1 MKQYPNHDAD
11 DVISSSFQINIT
23 VQCVD
28 QETIDR
34 MTTKIERMLR
44 QQAVT
49 VLIAKNETY
58 SRRLDLTCA
67 IIYPNPAK
75 QKLVIRNIRSKY
87 IPSCFP
93 EGTRIER
100 KTLAVSAA
108 PIEPFDIPA
117 FWKMHSIWSQ
127 PPWTMVYAGPGA
139 QAGRVERREG
149 PKLDLIRNS
158 SSCFAEMIFIFLF
171 DCSAGSGLPAHE
183 SSGVRRAVPC
193 AHVATGGGSG
203 GSGVAASAVLPAMS
217 TPAAMTAPPAGS
229 SLLTG
234 PGPSCRTGLLQPPLP
249 PPAASGGVYAAAAE
263 SRLVSPATGGTDSS
277 TAAAAAA
284 TTAAL
289 PPAGAVAVSRSSAAA
304 ATASASVADVPP
316 HHFHPPA
323 TGADAAWAAAAGRP
337 SGSEVR
343 VPFRSSISVAD

>member
-1 MKQYPNHDAD
+1 
-11 DVISSSFQINIT
+11 
-23 VQCVD
+23 
-28 QETIDR
+28 

-93 EGTRIER
+93 KGMRIER
-100 KTLAVSAA
+100 TTLAVSAA

-117 FWKMHSIWSQ
+117 FWKMHSLWSQ
-127 PPWTMVYAGPGA
+127 PPWTMIYAGPGA

-158 SSCFAEMIFIFLF
+158 SSCFVEMIFIFLF

-183 SSGVRRAVPC
+183 SSGVRRAVPY
-193 AHVATGGGSG
+193 ANVATGGGSG

-217 TPAAMTAPPAGS
+217 TPAAMTAPPAPRQAA
-229 SLLTG
+229 LAG
-234 PGPSCRTGLLQPPLP
+234 PFTS
-249 PPAASGGVYAAAAE
+249 AEAAAAVMMMN
-263 SRLVSPATGGTDSS
+263 SWQALIPGAPLLVT
-277 TAAAAAA
+277 
-284 TTAAL
+284 
-289 PPAGAVAVSRSSAAA
+289 SAAA
-304 ATASASVADVPP
+304 QRNLTGSSFAVSPP
-316 HHFHPPA
+316 KL
-323 TGADAAWAAAAGRP
+323 D
-337 SGSEVR
+337 
-343 VPFRSSISVAD
+343 RSFPRR